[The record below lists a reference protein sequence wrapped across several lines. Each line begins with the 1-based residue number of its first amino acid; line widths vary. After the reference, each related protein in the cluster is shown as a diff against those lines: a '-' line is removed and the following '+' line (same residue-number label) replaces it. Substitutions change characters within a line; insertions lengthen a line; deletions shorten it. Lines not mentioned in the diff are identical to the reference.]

1 MKKAPVQKTG
11 AKKEIYEALAVHD
24 DKMIIGI
31 KTEIEMNSYRAIK
44 SSGSNIVV

>member
-1 MKKAPVQKTG
+1 MKKRLLRKQAL
-11 AKKEIYEALAVHD
+11 KEIYEVLAVHD

-31 KTEIEMNSYRAIK
+31 KTEIEMNSYRTIK

>member
-1 MKKAPVQKTG
+1 MKKAPVQKTD
-11 AKKEIYEALAVHD
+11 AKKEIYEVLAVHD

-31 KTEIEMNSYRAIK
+31 KTEIEMNSYRTIK